1 MNFGKIELI
10 DVTTMLEEN
19 GGSPLVA
26 AIVNVGGTHF
36 EIQIDS
42 DGEYTDYTPF
52 LKFLPTELGER
63 EAVDNAYGTDE
74 AQFIADRAALVN
86 HLENELETIEE

>member
-10 DVTTMLEEN
+10 DVTAMNEEN

-26 AIVNVGGTHF
+26 AIVSVGGTQF

-52 LKFLPTELGER
+52 LKFLPSEIGER
-63 EAVDNAYGTDE
+63 EAIDNAYGTDE
-74 AQFIADRAALVN
+74 AQFLADREALIN
-86 HLENELETIEE
+86 HLENELEGIEE